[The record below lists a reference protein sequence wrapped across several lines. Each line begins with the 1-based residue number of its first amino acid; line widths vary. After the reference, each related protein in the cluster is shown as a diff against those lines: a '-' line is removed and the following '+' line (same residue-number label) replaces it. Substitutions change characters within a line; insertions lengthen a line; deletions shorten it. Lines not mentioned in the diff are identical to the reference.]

1 MTVSGLNLFSLIF
14 FLFPFSRSVQV
25 SFNWLSDEV
34 HLGLGESEKSRRK
47 KKKRPAASH
56 WTGLDGLEN
65 SVFFSMN
72 SGFGSFSGA
81 SGGQ

>member
-1 MTVSGLNLFSLIF
+1 MTVSGLNLFSLIC
-14 FLFPFSRSVQV
+14 FLFLFSRSVQV

-34 HLGLGESEKSRRK
+34 HLASESRQRTKGKRRNVQQQV
-47 KKKRPAASH
+47 
-56 WTGLDGLEN
+56 TGLDWTAREN
-65 SVFFSMN
+65 SVFISMN